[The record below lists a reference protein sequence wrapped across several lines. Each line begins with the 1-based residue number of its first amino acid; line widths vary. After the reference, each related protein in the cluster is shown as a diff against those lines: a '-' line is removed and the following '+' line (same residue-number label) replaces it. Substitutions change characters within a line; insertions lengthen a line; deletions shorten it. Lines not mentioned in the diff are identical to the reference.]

1 MPFAVRYKNCP
12 FLFLL
17 TPVIL
22 VLGVLSVAHALPI
35 YTDGLSL
42 QKPENTSPENK
53 ATRNRAE
60 QIRRV
65 TQYIQKTFQVA
76 PHKTI
81 AIITEAIYN
90 GRKHNL
96 QPELILAVIAVES
109 TFRENAVSI
118 AGARGLMQIMPG
130 AHPQKVKAVG
140 GSEALFQ
147 LKRNIAT
154 GTAILNEYLQRSDGD
169 LQKALLRYNGS
180 LSDPDSSYS
189 DKVLRVFNKL
199 KEIIGPGGL
208 S

>member
-1 MPFAVRYKNCP
+1 MPCAVNHNRRLFW
-12 FLFLL
+12 FLIA
-17 TPVIL
+17 PI
-22 VLGVLSVAHALPI
+22 VLGLGALRVAHSVPI
-35 YTDGLSL
+35 YTDGLWL
-42 QKPENTSPENK
+42 QKPESTSENK
-53 ATRNRAE
+53 AARNRAE
-60 QIRRV
+60 QVRRV
-65 TQYIQKTFQVA
+65 TQYIQKTFKVA

-109 TFRENAVSI
+109 TFRENAVSH
-118 AGARGLMQIMPG
+118 AGARGLMQILPR
-130 AHPQKVKAVG
+130 AHPKKVKALG
-140 GSEALFQ
+140 GIEALFQ

-154 GTAILNEYLQRSDGD
+154 GTAILNEYMQRSEGD

-180 LSDPDSSYS
+180 LSDPTSNYS